1 MKPVELFSRD
11 VHTFWATTFQLD
23 LKLFDQFLLRR
34 LGNEPLNAV
43 VLCDEDELSETLGE
57 LTEVDRHVA
66 ANANRRY
73 LLRGMRVPSGG
84 RFHPKTYFFASR
96 RRSVLL
102 VGSGNLMRSG
112 LDRGAETFALF
123 DASIEND
130 QPVIR
135 AWASWV
141 GELVDARGDAALR
154 SRYEHL
160 RATVPS
166 LVGSTDQAVFFTNG
180 TRAFVDVLDSVRPT
194 VVTEL
199 HVSAPFFDERAEAL
213 RGLIE
218 RVKPTDSVRV
228 YLGARPSVDG
238 KALASML
245 SAAGVPA
252 TVYRFDPARFVHAKL
267 IGIVGADRALLACG
281 SANLSHAALDGVYE
295 RPGSRANCEAIV
307 VRQGKAD
314 DVRAAFCPP
323 DSTLTEIDLSEVSD
337 FRYES
342 DDAPTAVGRLRILSA
357 VLDAERRVVLQT
369 EGDLHADMRLLID
382 DDLDPVAL
390 ENHPGGALSE
400 ALPLGADPLVVWI
413 IDLEGAAISNAVV
426 IDDPQAL
433 EDVLG
438 ERSAA
443 RDRPGELADE
453 DERSDLVAL
462 LSWAHRQ
469 FIFDL
474 DDTPAIQRARHSAE
488 AEAADSAGF
497 WERYARE
504 ELTYDQRSQTYRALS
519 PGGSSS
525 STDLLLLEIEAMLRA
540 APQERRL
547 RLVRGSATAPSGGNG
562 VGHPW
567 SLSARQ
573 QLRARNVIRRW
584 ARALPDP
591 RHAWLAPGAPARNYE
606 ALIEMLA
613 LVWLGDALES
623 ERIVELLGEVW
634 EGLLGSEA
642 RKGFVDRA
650 EPQLR
655 ADVLDSVHADVR
667 ELAAGMAFVALVR
680 PGWREFIYDWQ
691 TFLVRGIESG
701 VFVAGELSCALVEA
715 VIDTAPRAT
724 EIDDLLLERAE
735 YIDDDEWGNRIA
747 KELGLASVRLVK
759 SAGFKNV
766 SLVVDVIGTADP
778 AHDPRTVELA
788 RRAMS
793 LKKSDHV
800 MVQAQGE
807 RFLLRLGAL
816 ARARVGSKTHI
827 SIEPIEKARIDAVA
841 EQGGTL
847 ADLLG
852 IAAA

>member
-1 MKPVELFSRD
+1 VKPVELFSRD

-43 VLCDEDELSETLGE
+43 VLCDEDDLSETLGQ

-73 LLRGMRVPSGG
+73 LLRGIRVPSGG

-96 RRSVLL
+96 RQTVLL
-102 VGSGNLMRSG
+102 VGSGNLTRSG
-112 LDRGAETFALF
+112 LDRGAETFATF
-123 DASIEND
+123 DASIEHD
-130 QPVIR
+130 KPVIR

-154 SRYEHL
+154 ARYQHL
-160 RATVPS
+160 RATVPG
-166 LVGSTDQAVFFTNG
+166 LVGSTDQAIFFTNG
-180 TRAFVDVLDSVRPT
+180 TRAFVDVLDSLRPAN
-194 VVTEL
+194 VTEL

-218 RVKPTDSVRV
+218 RVKPTERVRV

-245 SAAGVPA
+245 SSTGVPA
-252 TVYRFDPARFVHAKL
+252 TVYRFVPDRFVHAKL
-267 IGIVGADRALLACG
+267 VGIVGPDGGLLACG
-281 SANLSHAALDGVYE
+281 SANLSHAALDRVYE
-295 RPGSRANCEAIV
+295 QPGSRGNCEAIV
-307 VRQGKAD
+307 VRQGEAD
-314 DVRAAFCPP
+314 DVRATFCPP
-323 DSTLTEIDLSEVSD
+323 DSTLTEIDLSEVTD
-337 FRYES
+337 FRYEP
-342 DDAPTAVGRLRILSA
+342 DDAPTWPTRLRILSA
-357 VLDAERRVVLQT
+357 VFDPERRIVLHT
-369 EGDLHADMRLLID
+369 EGALNADMRLMID
-382 DDLDPVAL
+382 DDLDPIAL
-390 ENHPGGALSE
+390 EGHPDGALSE
-400 ALPLGADPLVVWI
+400 VLPDGADPLVVWI
-413 IDLEGAAISNAVV
+413 VDAAGTVISNAVV

-433 EDVLG
+433 QDVLG
-438 ERSAA
+438 ERSAV

-504 ELTYDQRSQTYRALS
+504 ELSYDQRSQTYRPLA

-525 STDLLLLEIEAMLRA
+525 SSDLLLREIEAMLRA
-540 APQERRL
+540 APHERRL
-547 RLVRGSATAPSGGNG
+547 RLVRGSAIEPPESTGA
-562 VGHPW
+562 GHPW

-591 RHAWLAPGAPARNYE
+591 RHAWLAPEAPARNYE

-613 LVWLGDALES
+613 LIWLGDALDN

-634 EGLLGSEA
+634 EGLLGSET

-650 EPQLR
+650 EPELR
-655 ADVLDSVHADVR
+655 AEVLDSVQVDVR
-667 ELAAGMAFVALVR
+667 ELAAGMAFISLVT
-680 PGWREFIYDWQ
+680 PGWKAFIYDWQ

-701 VFVAGELSCALVEA
+701 IFVAGELSRALVDA
-715 VIDTAPRAT
+715 VIDTTPLAT
-724 EIDDLLLERAE
+724 EIEDLLLERAE
-735 YIDDDEWGNRIA
+735 YVDDEEWGKRIA
-747 KELGLASVRLVK
+747 KELGLASVRLLK

-766 SLVVDVIGTADP
+766 SLVVDVIGMTDP
-778 AHDPRTVELA
+778 AHDSRTVELA

-793 LKKSDHV
+793 LKQSDHV
-800 MVQAQGE
+800 MVQAEGE
-807 RFLLRLGAL
+807 RFLLRLGAV
-816 ARARVGSKTHI
+816 ARARVGNETHV
-827 SIEPIEKARIDAVA
+827 SIEPIEKARLDAVA

>member
-1 MKPVELFSRD
+1 MKPVEFFSRD

-43 VLCDEDELSETLGE
+43 VLCDEDDLSETLGQ

-84 RFHPKTYFFASR
+84 RFHPKTYLFASR
-96 RRSVLL
+96 RRTVLL

-112 LDRGAETFALF
+112 LDRGAETFAAF
-123 DASIEND
+123 DASIETD

-135 AWASWV
+135 AWASWIR
-141 GELVDARGDAALR
+141 ELVDARDDAALR
-154 SRYEHL
+154 ARYEHL

-166 LVGSTDQAVFFTNG
+166 LVGSTDQAIFFTNG
-180 TRAFVDVLDSVRPT
+180 TRAVADILDGMRPAN
-194 VVTEL
+194 VTEL
-199 HVSAPFFDERAEAL
+199 HVSAPFFDERGKAL
-213 RGLIE
+213 GGLIE
-218 RVKPTDSVRV
+218 RVKPTEGVHV

-238 KALASML
+238 EALASML
-245 SAAGVPA
+245 SSIDVPA
-252 TVYRFDPARFVHAKL
+252 TVYRFDPNRFVHAKL
-267 IGIVGADRALLACG
+267 IGLVGPDGGLLVCG
-281 SANLSHAALDGVYE
+281 SANLSHAALDRVYE
-295 RPGSRANCEAIV
+295 QPGSRGNCEAIV
-307 VRQGKAD
+307 VRQGDAD
-314 DVRAAFCPP
+314 DVRATFCPP
-323 DSTLTEIDLSEVSD
+323 DSTLTEIGLNEVAD

-342 DDAPTAVGRLRILSA
+342 DDVSTGQRRIRIISA
-357 VLDAERRVVLQT
+357 VLDAGRRIVLQT
-369 EGDLHADMRLLID
+369 EGELDDEMRLMVD
-382 DDLDPVAL
+382 DNLDPIAL
-390 ENHPGGALSE
+390 GSHAYGALSE
-400 ALPLGADPLVVWI
+400 ALPDGADALVVWI
-413 IDLEGAAISNAVV
+413 VDAVGAAISNAVV

-433 EDVLG
+433 QDVLG
-438 ERSAA
+438 ERSAV
-443 RDRPGELADE
+443 RDRPGELVDE

-474 DDTPAIQRARHSAE
+474 EDTPAIQRARHSAE

-504 ELTYDQRSQTYRALS
+504 ELTYDQRSHTYRPLA

-525 STDLLLLEIEAMLRA
+525 SSDLLLREIEAMLRA
-540 APQERRL
+540 APRERRL
-547 RLVRGSATAPSGGNG
+547 RLVRGSAVEPPQSTGD
-562 VGHPW
+562 GHPW
-567 SLSARQ
+567 SLSARE

-591 RHAWLAPGAPARNYE
+591 RHAWLAPEAPARNYE

-613 LVWLGDALES
+613 LIWLGDALQN
-623 ERIVELLGEVW
+623 ERIIELLGEVW
-634 EGLLGSEA
+634 GGLLGSEA

-650 EPQLR
+650 EPELR
-655 ADVLDSVHADVR
+655 DEVLGGVNVDVR
-667 ELAAGMAFVALVR
+667 ELAAGMAFISLVT
-680 PGWREFIYDWQ
+680 PGWKEIIYDWQ

-701 VFVAGELSCALVEA
+701 LFVAGELSRALVEA
-715 VIDTAPRAT
+715 VIDMTPLAT
-724 EIDDLLLERAE
+724 EIEDLLLERAE
-735 YIDDDEWGNRIA
+735 YVDDEEWGRRIA
-747 KELGLASVRLVK
+747 KELGLTRVRLVK

-766 SLVVDVIGTADP
+766 SLVVDVTGTIDP

-800 MVQAQGE
+800 MVQVEGE
-807 RFLLRLGAL
+807 RFLLRLGAV
-816 ARARVGSKTHI
+816 ARARVGNETHV
-827 SIEPIEKARIDAVA
+827 SIEPIEKARLDAVA
-841 EQGGTL
+841 QQGGTL

>member
-1 MKPVELFSRD
+1 VKPVEFFSRD

-23 LKLFDQFLLRR
+23 LKLFDQFLLKR
-34 LGNEPLNAV
+34 LGTEPLNAV
-43 VLCDEDELSETLGE
+43 VLCDEDDLSETLGQ

-73 LLRGMRVPSGG
+73 LLRGMRVASGG

-96 RRSVLL
+96 RRTVLL
-102 VGSGNLMRSG
+102 VGSGNLTRSG
-112 LDRGAETFALF
+112 LDRGAETFATF
-123 DASIEND
+123 DASVDND

-135 AWASWV
+135 AWAAWV
-141 GELVDARGDAALR
+141 RELVDARDDAALR
-154 SRYEHL
+154 ARYEHL

-166 LVGSTDQAVFFTNG
+166 LVGSTDQAIFFTNG
-180 TRAFVDVLDSVRPT
+180 TRTFVDVLDSLRPAN
-194 VVTEL
+194 VTEL

-218 RVKPTDSVRV
+218 RVKPTESVRV

-238 KALASML
+238 NALASML
-245 SAAGVPA
+245 SSTGVPA
-252 TVYRFDPARFVHAKL
+252 TVYQFDPDRFVHAKL
-267 IGIVGADRALLACG
+267 VGLVGPDGGLLACG
-281 SANLSHAALDGVYE
+281 SANLSHAALDRVYE
-295 RPGSRANCEAIV
+295 QPGSRGNCEAIV
-307 VRQGKAD
+307 LRQGEAD
-314 DVRAAFCPP
+314 EVRATFCPP
-323 DSTLTEIDLSEVSD
+323 DSTLIEIDLSEVTD
-337 FRYES
+337 FRYEP
-342 DDAPTAVGRLRILSA
+342 DDAPTRPRRVRILSA
-357 VLDAERRVVLQT
+357 VLDAERRIVLQT
-369 EGDLHADMRLLID
+369 EGDLNDEMQLMID
-382 DDLDPVAL
+382 DDLDPVGL
-390 ENHPGGALSE
+390 DSQGDGALSE
-400 ALPLGADPLVVWI
+400 TLPDGADPLVVWI
-413 IDLEGAAISNAVV
+413 VDAAGATISNAVV

-433 EDVLG
+433 QDVLG
-438 ERSAA
+438 ERSAV
-443 RDRPGELADE
+443 RDRPSELADE

-488 AEAADSAGF
+488 AEAADSTGF

-504 ELTYDQRSQTYRALS
+504 ELTYDQRSQTYRPLIS
-519 PGGSSS
+519 GDSSS
-525 STDLLLLEIEAMLRA
+525 SSDLLLREIETMLRA
-540 APQERRL
+540 APHERRL
-547 RLVRGSATAPSGGNG
+547 RLVRGSAVEPSEGTG

-591 RHAWLAPGAPARNYE
+591 RHAWLSPEAPARNYE
-606 ALIEMLA
+606 ALIEMLT
-613 LVWLGDALES
+613 LIWLGGALED

-634 EGLLGSEA
+634 EGLLGSAA

-650 EPQLR
+650 ESGLR
-655 ADVLDSVHADVR
+655 DDALGSIEVDVR
-667 ELAAGMAFVALVR
+667 ELAAGMAFISLVM
-680 PGWREFIYDWQ
+680 PGWKEFIYDWQ

-701 VFVAGELSCALVEA
+701 VFVAGELSRALVEA
-715 VIDTAPRAT
+715 VIGTTPLAA
-724 EIDDLLLERAE
+724 EIEDLLLERAE
-735 YIDDDEWGNRIA
+735 YVDDEEWGKRIA
-747 KELGLASVRLVK
+747 RELGFPSVRLVK

-766 SLVVDVIGTADP
+766 SLVVEVIGTTDP
-778 AHDPRTVELA
+778 AHEPGIVELA

-800 MVQAQGE
+800 MVEAEGE
-807 RFLLRLGAL
+807 RFLLRLGAV
-816 ARARVGSKTHI
+816 AHARVGNETHV
-827 SIEPIEKARIDAVA
+827 SIEPIEQVRLDAVA
-841 EQGGTL
+841 QHGGTL